1 VTHQVAL
8 IVDHLCDGLNMTF
21 DVCGIELYCRLGS
34 QHASKSCEFSIKGQ
48 HVANM
53 VENSARW
60 LQIDD
65 GLERSGGVTAV
76 VGADGLG

>member
-21 DVCGIELYCRLGS
+21 DVCGIELYCRLG
-34 QHASKSCEFSIKGQ
+34 
-48 HVANM
+48 NM

-65 GLERSGGVTAV
+65 GLERSGGVSAV